1 MHYVEVSEFH
11 TDLTRHLK
19 FLLCAETSALLPP
32 VTESLFRH
40 TVPFQQNSIKSTQS
54 SAKSTTPGHNTAV
67 S

>member
-19 FLLCAETSALLPP
+19 FLLCAETSTLLPP

-40 TVPFQQNSIKSTQS
+40 IFLTRKTINSQNSTS
-54 SAKSTTPGHNTAV
+54 
-67 S
+67 